1 MRRAICA
8 VLRTA
13 CVAIDEV
20 SLSFGDTQFWCRGNG
35 MNAGDQVRSV
45 ELAQAVASTAALF
58 RAHFPDARPNLSP
71 WRDDPQTRAF
81 ADCESLDL
89 SFHLPGWSP
98 RSQCRSFL
106 VQLRLEE
113 APAVGR
119 CPRLLG
125 VTIRGLTYESERWRL
140 ATVGDWQPTGSH
152 PPQPAVTASLR
163 VVCLELF
170 ALFEEE
176 TASDDTEQSAA

>member
-1 MRRAICA
+1 MNAGRLCA
-8 VLRTA
+8 VLLTA
-13 CVAIDEV
+13 CVAIVWE
-20 SLSFGDTQFWCRGNG
+20 SLGFWGAQFCCRGNG

-45 ELAQAVASTAALF
+45 ELAQAIASAAALF
-58 RAHFPDARPNLSP
+58 RAHFPDARPNLTP
-71 WRDDPQTRAF
+71 WRDDPHTRAF

-113 APAVGR
+113 APAIVR

-140 ATVGDWQPTGSH
+140 ATVGDWCPMGTH
-152 PPQPAVTASLR
+152 PPSPAVASALQSFCR
-163 VVCLELF
+163 GLF
-170 ALFEEE
+170 DLFGGQR
-176 TASDDTEQSAA
+176 SLAA